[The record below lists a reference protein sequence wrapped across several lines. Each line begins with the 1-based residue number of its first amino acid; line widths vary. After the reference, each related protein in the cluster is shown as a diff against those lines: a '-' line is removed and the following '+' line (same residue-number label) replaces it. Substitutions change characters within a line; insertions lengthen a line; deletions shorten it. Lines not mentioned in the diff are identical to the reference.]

1 MSGKGREKTSL
12 ILSVVG
18 GNDWRKVR
26 LVAQGAPRLRKVR
39 PLRKWVRLCANVLKC
54 AQTFVEARKVFPL
67 HHPPLKAQ
75 LPDAQGSV
83 DEGIVVGIP
92 SVQR

>member
-1 MSGKGREKTSL
+1 
-12 ILSVVG
+12 V
-18 GNDWRKVR
+18 
-26 LVAQGAPRLRKVR
+26 
-39 PLRKWVRLCANVLKC
+39 CANVRRC
-54 AQTFVEARKVFPL
+54 AQMFVEARKVFPL

-75 LPDAQGSV
+75 RPDAQGSV